1 MKMTPEQLRQNAGAM
16 IACAEGKPVEA
27 RGIAPIT
34 DWLDQSFPISFNFEQ
49 VEYRPKPEPVTRP
62 WSKPQDV
69 PAPVCWVRTTSMSE
83 ASATRLEGMVVAVSD
98 KAMTFLC
105 GSLQHCDWDNRELA
119 HLEYSTDRKTWHKCE
134 VTEEPK

>member
-1 MKMTPEQLRQNAGAM
+1 M

-69 PAPVCWVRTTSMSE
+69 PAPVCWVRNSKYPQDAYLIVGIRDNGISYG
-83 ASATRLEGMVVAVSD
+83 RSD
-98 KAMTFLC
+98 AGQFVNWTHPEF
-105 GSLQHCDWDNRELA
+105 SN
-119 HLEYSTDRKTWHKCE
+119 LEYSTDRHEWKPCVISE
-134 VTEEPK
+134 